1 MTPDPLDEVSRVYH
15 AALER
20 PAGERRAFLE
30 EACAGNEALKR
41 EVASLLGY
49 EDAAGAFIE
58 APALLAARV
67 RSPLVMGTVD
77 SGP

>member
-20 PAGERRAFLE
+20 AANERRAFLE
-30 EACAGNEALKR
+30 EACARNEALKR

-49 EDAAGAFIE
+49 DAAGEFIE
-58 APALLAARV
+58 APPLLAAAEASV
-67 RSPLVMGTVD
+67 TAPS
-77 SGP
+77 